1 VDDFGR
7 SIGDAIS
14 GALSRAV
21 DAVGAAFDGLIASF
35 GSLPGGW
42 LWLVGAVV
50 LVVVAWRVV
59 R

>member
-1 VDDFGR
+1 MDDFGR

>member
-1 VDDFGR
+1 VDGFGR

-14 GALSRAV
+14 SALSRAV
-21 DAVGAAFDGLIASF
+21 DAVGAALEGLMASV

-42 LWLVGAVV
+42 LWVVGAVV